1 MSSQSQVS
9 PRVSERP
16 ALEWQVF
23 ISPAVPVTTTD
34 LPPGYSRRGWAPTS
48 STLITG
54 QRDAVLVDTFITEEE
69 AIALGDWVET
79 SGKTLRTIYIT
90 HGHGD
95 HFFGLGAL
103 LERFPTARGIATPNV
118 ISVMRKQLE
127 PAWLDNF
134 WRARF
139 PGQIAEKLVTAE
151 PLQSGGF
158 DLEGQRLEAIEVGHT
173 DTDHTTVLHVPSLGL
188 VVAGDVIYNR
198 VHPYLSESDP
208 AGRRQWLQ
216 AIEKV
221 AALRPTAVVAGHKRP
236 GMADDP
242 RIIEETA
249 DYIRDFDRLAEKA
262 TDARQLWDL
271 MKELHPNRMN
281 PAALWNSCMAE
292 FRRRPQRA

>member
-1 MSSQSQVS
+1 MSSRSQLSS
-9 PRVSERP
+9 PLSERP
-16 ALEWQVF
+16 RLEWQVF

-34 LPPGYSRRGWAPTS
+34 LPPGYSRRGWAPTA

-69 AIALGDWVET
+69 AVALGDWVET
-79 SGKTLRTIYIT
+79 SGKTLKTIYVT

-103 LERFPTARGIATPNV
+103 LERFPTACGVATPSV

-134 WRARF
+134 WRPRF
-139 PGQIAEKLVTAE
+139 PGQIAAKLVTAE

-158 DLEGQRLEAIEVGHT
+158 DLEGQRLEVVEVGHT
-173 DTDHTTVLHVPSLGL
+173 DTDHTTVLHVPSIGL

-198 VHPYLSESDP
+198 VHLYLSESD
-208 AGRRQWLQ
+208 AGARRQWLE
-216 AIEKV
+216 AIERV
-221 AALRPTAVVAGHKRP
+221 EALRPTAVTGHKRP
-236 GMADDP
+236 GVPDDP

-249 DYIRDFDRLAEKA
+249 QYIRDFDRVAEQA
-262 TDARQLWDL
+262 TDARQLWDR
-271 MKELHPNRMN
+271 MRDLHPHRMN
-281 PAALWNSCMAE
+281 PAALWNSCTAE
-292 FRRRPQRA
+292 FRRRR

>member
-1 MSSQSQVS
+1 MRNPAQDPS
-9 PRVSERP
+9 RVSERP

-23 ISPAVPVTTTD
+23 ISPAVPVVTTD

-54 QRDAVLVDTFITEEE
+54 QRDAVLVDAFITEEE
-69 AIALGDWVET
+69 AVALGDWVET
-79 SGKTLRTIYIT
+79 SGKTLKTIYIT

-103 LERFPTARGIATPNV
+103 LDRFPTARGVATPNV
-118 ISVMRKQLE
+118 ISVMRKHLE

-134 WRARF
+134 WRQRF
-139 PGQIAEKLVTAE
+139 PGQIAEKLVAAE
-151 PLQSGGF
+151 PLPSSEF
-158 DLEGQRLEAIEVGHT
+158 ELEGERLEVLEVGHT
-173 DTDHTTVLHVPSLGL
+173 DTDHTTVLHVPSIGL

-198 VHPYLSESDP
+198 VHLYLSESDS

-221 AALRPTAVVAGHKRP
+221 AALRPTAVIAGHKRP
-236 GMADDP
+236 GTPDDP

-249 DYIRDFDRLAEKA
+249 HYIRDFDRLAESA
-262 TDARQLWDL
+262 TDARQLWDR
-271 MKELHPNRMN
+271 MTELHPNRMN
-281 PAALWNSCMAE
+281 PAALWNSCSAE
-292 FRRRPQRA
+292 LRRRR